1 MSKTV
6 LCHKDVGLVS
16 FSCRHYGFS
25 AQACSGMFS
34 ERRFFS
40 IFACHS
46 GVAAYMVPLSC
57 HGHVLRFHQANAFL
71 DSAVSLVAHRPS
83 ALMPQGGR
91 LSGATERQARTHRR
105 KCVGSGG
112 NA

>member
-1 MSKTV
+1 M
-6 LCHKDVGLVS
+6 
-16 FSCRHYGFS
+16 
-25 AQACSGMFS
+25 
-34 ERRFFS
+34 RRFFS
-40 IFACHS
+40 IFACHG
-46 GVAAYMVPLSC
+46 GVAAYMVPLNC
-57 HGHVLRFHQANAFL
+57 HRHVLRFHQANAFL
-71 DSAVSLVAHRPS
+71 DSAVTLVAHRPS